1 VLRIAVVDDERRIRE
16 QLEGL
21 IVQNIPGCA
30 LDTYACGEVLLD
42 CKRAYDVI
50 FLDIGMEGMGGMETA
65 RALRAQGE
73 GCILVFVTAIREQVF
88 EAFDVGA
95 FHYLLKPIDEG
106 RFAQVLRKAAAEA
119 QKRGEGKDAPLR
131 FKSGGRSL
139 TLPRADI
146 LYAENRGK
154 KIELHTQGEVF
165 AIYASMR
172 ELEAKLGAGFFRSHR
187 GYLVNMAHIRSYD
200 GSSIGLGNG
209 ERLLLARERYSGFVK
224 TYMRYLREGGES
236 HV

>member
-1 VLRIAVVDDERRIRE
+1 
-16 QLEGL
+16 
-21 IVQNIPGCA
+21 
-30 LDTYACGEVLLD
+30 
-42 CKRAYDVI
+42 
-50 FLDIGMEGMGGMETA
+50 MEGMGGMETA

-187 GYLVNMAHIRSYD
+187 PTSGLRPSR
-200 GSSIGLGNG
+200 GSLSGNSTGGSRLGAG
-209 ERLLLARERYSGFVK
+209 SPRYGSPSTCASG
-224 TYMRYLREGGES
+224 
-236 HV
+236 